1 MLANTF
7 KEWVLLNKEFRNYVM
22 LRCIEATEENIEF
35 KKLEKECDDEV
46 LVRTYAEELC
56 YRKGF
61 YDALK
66 LAEKCSQKV

>member
-1 MLANTF
+1 M
-7 KEWVLLNKEFRNYVM
+7 NKDFSEYVM
-22 LRCIEATEENIEF
+22 RRCQVAIEENAEMM
-35 KKLEKECDDEV
+35 KLEKECNDEV

-66 LAEKCSQKV
+66 LVGKCSQKV